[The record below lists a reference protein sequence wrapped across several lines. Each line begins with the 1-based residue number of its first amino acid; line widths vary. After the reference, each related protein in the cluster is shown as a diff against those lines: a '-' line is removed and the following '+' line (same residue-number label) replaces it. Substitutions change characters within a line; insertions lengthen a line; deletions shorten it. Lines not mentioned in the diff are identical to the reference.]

1 MPNLS
6 QTRVAQ
12 AMQSRSKL
20 DVSSTHVTTGS
31 WFRPQVVYYRHMIG
45 KEHIKGSA
53 AITARVAPMAVPTY
67 GRARIN
73 LRHFFVPYRVI
84 FPNWNE
90 FIVDTIASNMQSSHL
105 VSSPPIISNINLLTV
120 LIGDGYAVDGSEDS
134 HDIVWSPDGVQSAY
148 SNFTEKGRWTYS
160 LLRSLGYAVN
170 FNGNDTTEYNA
181 LGILAYAKVFFDW
194 YSNSAYMDSNT
205 YLKLDQI
212 FHYNDPVNPLELSSL
227 QCQLLFDFAYR
238 VCYDSANDYI
248 TSAWDNPVSPNSG
261 LSSLFV
267 LNDLTLSQSNAY
279 EPVSPASVNMTN
291 AFGTPN
297 MVTSSAKDSIGTTYL
312 HQALKSMT
320 DYVKRH
326 QLSGARVVDRA
337 LTQLG
342 VQLDSAKLNRS
353 IYIGY
358 DSVDLQI
365 SDIMSTANTSN
376 NDVSN
381 LGDYAGRGFASGR
394 KEFDFDTD
402 EYGVFISIMSILP
415 QGGYYQGV
423 DRNNM
428 AVSKLDFYNSDFDNL
443 GVQAIAKKEVYMS
456 RNGLFGSGD
465 QYNEVFG
472 YCPRYAHLKVGR
484 NFVSGDFLF
493 PSIFVGGDSWHLF
506 RKFSDG
512 SFNNN
517 IGNVVHSLSFT
528 RGDDGDTYNRIFEY
542 VGSDVDKFYIVVHTA
557 AQSLAPCKSL
567 FDTYEFDDNSSQVTL
582 DANGT
587 KVN

>member
-45 KEHIKGSA
+45 KEHLKGSA

-90 FIVDTIASNMQSSHL
+90 FIVDTIASSQNRSSL
-105 VSSPPIISNINLLTV
+105 VAVPPIVKNNILLTC
-120 LIGDGYAVDGSEDS
+120 LIGDGYAVDGTEDN
-134 HDIVWSPDGVQSAY
+134 HDIIYSSDGVASSYA
-148 SNFTEKGRWTYS
+148 SFTDKGRWTYS
-160 LLRSLGYAVN
+160 LLRSLGYGVN
-170 FNGNDTTEYNA
+170 FNGTDNTSYNA
-181 LGILAYAKVFFDW
+181 LGLLAYAKVFFDW

-205 YLKLDQI
+205 YLKLDQL
-212 FHYNDPVNPLELSSL
+212 FHYNDPQTGLSLSSND
-227 QCQLLFDFAYR
+227 CALLFDFAYR

-261 LSSLFV
+261 LSSLFALTDV
-267 LNDLTLSQSNAY
+267 TLATNNDYLPTSIGQ
-279 EPVSPASVNMTN
+279 VNTN
-291 AFGTPN
+291 NSFGTPN
-297 MVTSSAKDSIGTTYL
+297 MVSSNSKDTIGTTYL

-376 NDVSN
+376 TDVSN
-381 LGDYAGRGFASGR
+381 LGDYAGRGFAAGR

-402 EYGVFISIMSILP
+402 EYGVFLSVMSILP
-415 QGGYYQGV
+415 QGGYYQGI

-428 AVSKLDFYNSDFDNL
+428 ALTKLDFFNSDFDNL

-456 RNGLFGSGD
+456 RSGLFGSKD

-493 PSIFVGGDSWHLF
+493 PSIFAGGDSWHLF
-506 RKFSDG
+506 RKFTDG
-512 SFNNN
+512 SFSNN
-517 IGNVVHSLSFT
+517 IGNVVHSLAFT

-542 VGSDVDKFYIVVHTA
+542 VGSDVDKFYIVIHTA

-567 FDTYEFDDNSSQVTL
+567 FDTYHFEDNSSQVTL